1 MSVMLELRR
10 RNILSLGTLSG
21 SYLNRAVKSSI
32 PLPLARTVNV
42 LARPSTPFLFS
53 TIRRSSFKL
62 NRKMDA
68 DEDGPIE
75 VGDRSQSRENVL
87 SIKQVKGVSS
97 QVTITSE
104 IVWSVE
110 QFLSSM

>member
-1 MSVMLELRR
+1 MLELHRH
-10 RNILSLGTLSG
+10 NILSLGTLSG

-42 LARPSTPFLFS
+42 LARPSTSFLFS

-75 VGDRSQSRENVL
+75 VGDRSQQLRAGHATNETLHKMPPPINANGPIWLICAASHACN
-87 SIKQVKGVSS
+87 
-97 QVTITSE
+97 
-104 IVWSVE
+104 
-110 QFLSSM
+110 F

>member
-1 MSVMLELRR
+1 MLELHRHH
-10 RNILSLGTLSG
+10 ILSLRSLSR

-32 PLPLARTVNV
+32 ALPFARTVNV
-42 LARPSTPFLFS
+42 LARPSTSFLFS

-87 SIKQVKGVSS
+87 SIKRVKGVSS

-104 IVWSVE
+104 IVWSVA
-110 QFLSSM
+110 QFLSSMR